1 MSYSSETEVSS
12 DDEKYS
18 FKTSKREEYSV
29 FKQEQKYAQPT
40 GISSQIFRAIVLENE
55 NENGNGIEI
64 DQHPQN
70 ASPTTPRRYFT
81 RSKSSVMDVPQREL
95 PRKSSIKRP
104 VDYDEDDID
113 DDDITSEEDYS
124 EDQDDVFIARQ
135 VRAGIKRE
143 KKPRSNNNIN
153 NNNIN
158 NKKEFKRARRS
169 ALPWT
174 TAESKT
180 LSLLVNLYGAKEWQF
195 VAKILQSKHNNN
207 RTAAQCSQRWCRV
220 INPVIN
226 KGAWDLREDKLLCE
240 KYDDLQG
247 SWCKIVKFFPDRTDT
262 QCKRRYE
269 KILQMRNR

>member
-1 MSYSSETEVSS
+1 MSYSSETEIS
-12 DDEKYS
+12 DEEVYS
-18 FKTSKREEYSV
+18 FDTSKKEES
-29 FKQEQKYAQPT
+29 EQKRQGTQPVEPVPAQVY
-40 GISSQIFRAIVLENE
+40 SAIILENDVD
-55 NENGNGIEI
+55 IEI
-64 DQHPQN
+64 DPPQRIP
-70 ASPTTPRRYFT
+70 PTRRYFT
-81 RSKSSVMDVPQREL
+81 RSKTSTKDEPSTFQKPPAR
-95 PRKSSIKRP
+95 RP
-104 VDYDEDDID
+104 PLEYDEDEEEL
-113 DDDITSEEDYS
+113 SEENYS
-124 EDQDDVFIARQ
+124 EHDDVFVAQQINNVAASNKKDKKQ
-135 VRAGIKRE
+135 
-143 KKPRSNNNIN
+143 KKP
-153 NNNIN
+153 
-158 NKKEFKRARRS
+158 KEFKRARRS

-220 INPVIN
+220 INPIIN
-226 KGAWDLREDKLLCE
+226 KGAWDLREDKLLCD

>member
-18 FKTSKREEYSV
+18 FKTSKREDQYSG
-29 FKQEQKYAQPT
+29 FKQEQYVHPSMQTMGAVPN
-40 GISSQIFRAIVLENE
+40 GQIFSAIVLENE
-55 NENGNGIEI
+55 DIEVE
-64 DQHPQN
+64 QYNPQST
-70 ASPTTPRRYFT
+70 SPTTPRRYFT
-81 RSKSSVMDVPQREL
+81 RSKSTVKDEPQNGF
-95 PRKSSIKRP
+95 PRKFTGAKRP
-104 VDYDEDDID
+104 AEYDDEEEID
-113 DDDITSEEDYS
+113 EDITSEEDYS
-124 EDQDDVFIARQ
+124 DQDDVFIAQQ
-135 VRAGIKRE
+135 VKAGQKKE
-143 KKPRSNNNIN
+143 KKAR
-153 NNNIN
+153 N

>member
-1 MSYSSETEVSS
+1 MMK
-12 DDEKYS
+12 DIHLKLEKKEDPVG
-18 FKTSKREEYSV
+18 FKLEHSV
-29 FKQEQKYAQPT
+29 QPI
-40 GISSQIFRAIVLENE
+40 GSIPEGQIYCAIVLENE
-55 NENGNGIEI
+55 
-64 DQHPQN
+64 DLDVDSHQ
-70 ASPTTPRRYFT
+70 APTTPRRYFT
-81 RSKSSVMDVPQREL
+81 RSKSSLKDEPKTLTRRTTSGV
-95 PRKSSIKRP
+95 KRP
-104 VDYDEDDID
+104 VDYEEDDDEDE
-113 DDDITSEEDYS
+113 ITSEEDYS
-124 EDQDDVFIARQ
+124 DQDDVFVAQQ
-135 VRAGIKRE
+135 VKPGTKKE
-143 KKPRSNNNIN
+143 KKTR
-153 NNNIN
+153 

-220 INPVIN
+220 INPTIN

>member
-1 MSYSSETEVSS
+1 MSYSSETEVSD
-12 DDEKYS
+12 DDEYS
-18 FKTSKREEYSV
+18 FKTCKKEDPSQL
-29 FKQEQKYAQPT
+29 KQELNAPVQTLETIPEAQ
-40 GISSQIFRAIVLENE
+40 IYCAIVLENE
-55 NENGNGIEI
+55 CDIEI
-64 DQHPQN
+64 DNPQT
-70 ASPTTPRRYFT
+70 PTTPRRYFT
-81 RSKSSVMDVPQREL
+81 RSKSVVKDEPKVLS
-95 PRKSSIKRP
+95 RKPSAKRP
-104 VDYDEDDID
+104 VDYEEEDDEEEE
-113 DDDITSEEDYS
+113 ITSEEDYS
-124 EDQDDVFIARQ
+124 EQDDVFVAQQ
-135 VRAGIKRE
+135 VKTGKKE
-143 KKPRSNNNIN
+143 KKTRG
-153 NNNIN
+153 
-158 NKKEFKRARRS
+158 KKEFKRARRS

-220 INPVIN
+220 INPTIN